1 MVQFLR
7 ILLLS
12 IYQKVTKILYYKM
25 GYFWINFSHF
35 LHPYTN
41 TYILIHYYPV
51 FTKVK
56 TGDYYYFYSKIL
68 IIDICQEMLKSSKI
82 NFDLSK

>member
-1 MVQFLR
+1 MNY
-7 ILLLS
+7 IKYIPLLAYSLC
-12 IYQKVTKILYYKM
+12 I
-25 GYFWINFSHF
+25 F

-56 TGDYYYFYSKIL
+56 TGDCYYFYSKIL
-68 IIDICQEMLKSSKI
+68 IIDLCQEMLKNSKI
-82 NFDLSK
+82 NFDFPK